1 MALNQ
6 DEALSSKDTVSID
19 KDMGAVAITNISSP
33 TSVQTSEP
41 DNIFLHSWRL
51 AAIIGS
57 LCLGIFLLALDMN
70 IIAVAIPRITS
81 DFHALNDVAWY
92 GSAYLLTVTAFQ
104 PLFGNLYKY
113 FDPKIV
119 YMGSIALFEC
129 RFSAPCIKIR

>member
-1 MALNQ
+1 MALQQ
-6 DEALSSKDTVSID
+6 DGAPFRKSTEFID
-19 KDMGAVAITNISSP
+19 KATGSVAVADVSDP
-33 TSVQTSEP
+33 TSLESSEP
-41 DNIFLHSWRL
+41 VSLFLHSWRL
-51 AAIIGS
+51 AAVIGS

-81 DFHALNDVAWY
+81 DFHSLDDVAWY

-129 RFSAPCIKIR
+129 K